1 MSGKKEETEE
11 RKEFT
16 VRGTTISDED
26 GKRCAAG
33 SKIMLGKTLAEKF
46 HRLGYLHIPLDNM
59 YKEDQDGHIKAL
71 TAELATATASLQKL
85 ESISTAQA
93 DQLTASAAE
102 LDTTRAELDTLKTE
116 HEELRTAID
125 AAAEIGDVDE
135 GDSVQG
141 VQEPATDA
149 DGGEPS
155 SGVVAAGTD
164 EAPKPRRKRSRK
176 L

>member
-1 MSGKKEETEE
+1 MADKDEKAEE

-46 HRLGYLHIPLDNM
+46 HTLGYLHIPLDKM
-59 YKEDQDGHIKAL
+59 YKEDQDGHIEAL
-71 TAELATATASLQKL
+71 TAELATVTANLQ
-85 ESISTAQA
+85 
-93 DQLTASAAE
+93 AANTE
-102 LDTTRAELDTLKTE
+102 LDVLKAE

-125 AAAEIGDVDE
+125 AAAEIGDDDA
-135 GDSVQG
+135 GDSTEG
-141 VQEPATDA
+141 ASEPTSDA
-149 DGGEPS
+149 DGGEPA
-155 SGVVAAGTD
+155 SGGVAAGAD
-164 EAPKPRRKRSRK
+164 EAPKRRRKRSGK